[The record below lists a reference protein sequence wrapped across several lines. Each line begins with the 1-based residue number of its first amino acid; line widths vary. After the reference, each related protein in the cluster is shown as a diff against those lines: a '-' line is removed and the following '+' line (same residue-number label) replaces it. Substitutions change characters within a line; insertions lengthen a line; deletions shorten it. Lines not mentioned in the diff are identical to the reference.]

1 MIISGQIFVTY
12 SCVLYLSVHKLV
24 ALLFNFRTSCKLQ
37 PKYDV
42 AFVGD
47 SSIIG
52 YFCGR
57 QLLSQQHQPCSPKV
71 QTNIQNNVHR
81 VFECPLTLNVQT
93 TKNPSMGLR
102 KLGNLFKTQ
111 MKRTATQGIKKVQ
124 KRNKERKKFVY
135 AYLHLLKLLSV
146 SFMSR

>member
-1 MIISGQIFVTY
+1 MAGNCSHSSTSLVLPKFKQTY
-12 SCVLYLSVHKLV
+12 K
-24 ALLFNFRTSCKLQ
+24 
-37 PKYDV
+37 
-42 AFVGD
+42 
-47 SSIIG
+47 
-52 YFCGR
+52 
-57 QLLSQQHQPCSPKV
+57 
-71 QTNIQNNVHR
+71 

-93 TKNPSMGLR
+93 TKNPSMGLGKLG